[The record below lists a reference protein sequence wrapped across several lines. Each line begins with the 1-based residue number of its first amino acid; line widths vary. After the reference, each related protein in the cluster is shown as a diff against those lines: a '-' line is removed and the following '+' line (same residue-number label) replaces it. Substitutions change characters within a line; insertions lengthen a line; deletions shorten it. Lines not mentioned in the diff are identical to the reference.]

1 MAKKDTN
8 KKEVSKKKPTA
19 KKTVKAVEKKIE
31 EPKKEVVEIE
41 EPETK
46 EEIKLNLEEL
56 RTVSEAKVDFVEQEN
71 ELEVVN
77 GDPAVLTNT
86 DEVKEIQK
94 EVIKEKKQAEI
105 KNETPIKKITKKI
118 NQYFGYIWNGQA
130 IDY

>member
-86 DEVKEIQK
+86 DEVKEIKK

>member
-56 RTVSEAKVDFVEQEN
+56 RTVSGAKVDFVEQEN

-86 DEVKEIQK
+86 DEVKEI
-94 EVIKEKKQAEI
+94 